1 MRQYPITPD
10 GTGGTSKQPIKGS
23 LASDIASHEN
33 SSSLSPYVVRSL
45 VNNNVRKLNI
55 PQKGGHWS
63 GPPGDSYFI
72 LDDDAQF
79 PIAPNSQITISGR
92 EIKKLYLTGGEPE
105 GGILYHQGD
114 PDFSPIMDKLIGKV
128 PIEHMP
134 TERKDSYALATQ
146 YVVDQHIMDDKA
158 AVKAHMKKNG
168 LVWHECGDCHTMMAI
183 PWIINAV
190 FKHTGGIGVRN
201 QFITL
206 AKRTVGNRTLYLVP
220 APIFSQQRVRIY
232 KNSQYKK
239 K

>member
-1 MRQYPITPD
+1 MRQYPITLD
-10 GTGGTSKQPIKGS
+10 GTGGTSQQPFKGS
-23 LASDIASHEN
+23 SASDIASHEN

-79 PIAPNSQITISGR
+79 RIAPNITISGR
-92 EIKKLYLTGGEPE
+92 AIKKLYLSEVEPE

-114 PDFSPIMDKLIGKV
+114 PDFSPVMDKLIGKV

-134 TERKDSYALATQ
+134 TERKESYALATQ
-146 YVVDQHIMDDKA
+146 YVVAQRIMDDKA
-158 AVKAHMKKNG
+158 AVKAHMEKND

-183 PWIINAV
+183 PWIINKV
-190 FKHTGGIGVRN
+190 FKHTGGIGVTK

-206 AKRTVGNRTLYLVP
+206 AKKTVGNRTLSLVT
-220 APIFSQQRVRIY
+220 APIFSQQHVRIY
-232 KNSQYKK
+232 KNSPHKK